1 MVPSTERV
9 VRASRVLPTY
19 AQFPFDQWA
28 ETRYRPG
35 ARKGVASRSFDRGAK
50 SAAIGIVKV
59 LVAMQDVN
67 SAASDRADVA
77 DDESAIDYVRRMVSS
92 YNNLR
97 DQMKEAGPYLNPNV
111 MSGLEL
117 QIEASDYERLGIRLA
132 EDDSL
137 ELDEDAFRERYGG
150 KEELALEALSDDR
163 GLPAALKE
171 ATERYIGVPA
181 SQLLN
186 DKIFDTKPKPGY
198 PPRIHTGLRLS
209 MTGILLDLVM

>member
-35 ARKGVASRSFDRGAK
+35 ARRGVASRSFDRGAK
-50 SAAIGIVKV
+50 AAAIGIVRV
-59 LVAMQDVN
+59 LIAMQDVH
-67 SAASDRADVA
+67 SAASERSDVA
-77 DDESAIDYVRRMVSS
+77 DDESLIGYVRRMVSS

-97 DQMKEAGPYLNPNV
+97 DAMKDADPYMNPNV
-111 MSGLEL
+111 QSGLEL
-117 QIEASDYERLGIRLA
+117 QIEASDYEQLGIRLA
-132 EDDSL
+132 EDGNL
-137 ELDEDAFRERYGG
+137 ELDEDAFREQYGG
-150 KEELALEALSDDR
+150 MEELALEALSDVR

-171 ATERYIGVPA
+171 ASERYIGVPA

-186 DKIFDTKPKPGY
+186 DKIFDTRPKPGY
-198 PPRIHTGLRLS
+198 PPRIHAGLRLS